1 MLALQVQ
8 HVLWHPCAENV
19 LASSSADN
27 SIFVWD
33 TGSGEILVQIKDV
46 HPDMIFSMSWNYD
59 GSLLAT
65 TCKDKKIRVLDPRTG
80 DVIAVSGDVCGC
92 DVCGCDVWV

>member
-8 HVLWHPCAENV
+8 HVVWHPCAENV

-27 SIFVWD
+27 TIIVWD
-33 TGSGEILVQIKDV
+33 TSSGEDLFAIKDV

-65 TCKDKKIRVLDPRTG
+65 TCKDKKIRVLDPRAET
-80 DVIAVSGDVCGC
+80 VIAVSGDVCGC
-92 DVCGCDVWV
+92 DCVMCV